1 MDIEQKLP
9 KIQENISL
17 AGHTTFKIGG
27 PARWFFIAKNTE
39 EIKKAISMAKELN
52 LDSFILGGGSN
63 VLVSDKGFNG
73 LIIKIKNSKFK
84 IQNSKII
91 YAEAGMNLGKLVE
104 YSVSKGLTGLEWAAG
119 IPGTIGGA
127 ICGNTGAFG
136 KSISEV
142 VTEAQVLV
150 CDKKNNI
157 KVKKYN
163 NKDCKFAYRDSI
175 LKRNK
180 NLIIVVAKIQL
191 EKGDKEKSQQMISE
205 YLGQRRESQPLEY
218 PSAGSVFKN
227 LKFEIENL
235 KLLNKYPQLKRFSKH
250 GMIPA
255 GWLIEECGLAGKKIG
270 SAMVSEKHANFIVN
284 LGKAKA
290 EDVVILIS
298 LIKQKIRNKFGIQ
311 LQEEIEYIGF

>member
-1 MDIEQKLP
+1 MDIGQKLP

-175 LKRNK
+175 FKRNK

>member
-27 PARWFFIAKNTE
+27 PARYFFVAENAE
-39 EIKKAISMAKELN
+39 EIKKAVRAAKEFN
-52 LDSFILGGGSN
+52 LHYFILGGGSN

-73 LIIKIKNSKFK
+73 LIIKIQNSKFK

-91 YAEAGMNLGKLVE
+91 YAEAGMSLGKLVE

-127 ICGNTGAFG
+127 ICGNAGAFG
-136 KSISEV
+136 KSISETIIGV
-142 VTEAQVLV
+142 QALACSEK
-150 CDKKNNI
+150 DNI
-157 KVKKYN
+157 KIKKYI
-163 NKDCKFAYRDSI
+163 NKDLKFGYRDSI
-175 LKRNK
+175 FKHKK
-180 NLIIVVAKIQL
+180 NLIILSAEFKL
-191 EKGDKEKSQQMISE
+191 KKGDKKKNREITAE
-205 YLGQRRESQPLEY
+205 YLEQRRESQPLEY

-235 KLLNKYPQLKRFSKH
+235 KLLNKYPQLKKFSKH

-270 SAMVSEKHANFIVN
+270 RAMVSEKHANFIVN